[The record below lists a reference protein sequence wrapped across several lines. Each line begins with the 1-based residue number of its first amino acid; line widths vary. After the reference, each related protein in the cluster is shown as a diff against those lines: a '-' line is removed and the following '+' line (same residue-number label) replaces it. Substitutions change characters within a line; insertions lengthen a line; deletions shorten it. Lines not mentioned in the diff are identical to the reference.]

1 MGKNILDNFVL
12 NMGLNMTKIYGSM
25 VVRNEEG
32 RYLESCILWMQ
43 QFVNQIFIYD
53 DRSTDRTAEI
63 ALDLGCR
70 VVRRPESNPSFIEH
84 EGKFRW
90 SAWRAFEKVIQPESD
105 SWILSFDADEFLV
118 AEKDIHATLEKA
130 IFYANK
136 KNHVGVILPF
146 PEIFKI
152 EDDKFYYRTDGLW
165 NTIKGPRLFRYRE
178 GGAWKMKPM
187 GCGSEPD
194 YVSKGTL
201 STQNMGL
208 TMLHL
213 GYAKN
218 EDKQAKYD
226 RYSSLQEHGHNNK
239 HIESIIE
246 KPTLKLWEGKV
257 PTL

>member
-1 MGKNILDNFVL
+1 
-12 NMGLNMTKIYGSM
+12 MTKIYGSM

-70 VVRRPESNPSFIEH
+70 VVRRPEANPSFIEH

-90 SAWRAFEKVIQPESD
+90 SAWRAFEKVMQPESD

-118 AEKDIHATLEKA
+118 AEKDIYATLEKA

-165 NTIKGPRLFRYRE
+165 NTIKGPRLFRYQPN
-178 GGAWKMKPM
+178 GSWQMKPM
-187 GCGSEPD
+187 GCGSEPQ
-194 YVSKGTL
+194 YVSQGTL
-201 STQNMGL
+201 SNQNFGL

-213 GYAKN
+213 GYARD
-218 EDKQAKYD
+218 EDKQAKYE
-226 RYSSLQEHGHNNK
+226 RYSSLSEHGHNNS
-239 HIESIIE
+239 HIQSIIKQPKLE
-246 KPTLKLWEGKV
+246 KWEGTKPEV
-257 PTL
+257 YL